1 MDINTHLD
9 RLKESFLWAAARGG
23 RTEEC
28 ESLLK
33 MGANIDWV
41 QRDQGQGQGDTPLL
55 AAVRNG
61 HHDVTRLLLA
71 SGADTK
77 AVSKEGENV
86 LHLCAMRGDEELLN
100 LFPSADTKLKNAKN
114 ESPLD
119 IAVRKGY
126 GSLSK
131 RLEGFGG
138 GGGGGGGSTLQLPS
152 LTTTTNGAAGAGT
165 NSRRDS
171 MRERQER
178 NFAHELN
185 NLLTLHSDQAQNEL
199 ERSDL
204 YSGSESRSESGSESG
219 SESDSPLSPSKGPSE
234 ETKDEAIPHAMSIEA
249 WHRSQQNEG
258 DGSAGGSAGTT
269 TTKTTAAAATAA
281 KATKEQQIKDRMEN
295 AFYGESGVK
304 DDTEVQLISEFTT
317 MGVNQKIA
325 HLTRSLD
332 QARLER
338 DKHVNQAAAIR
349 QQSSKMASDLMAAE
363 STCGRLRRERDDLRS
378 KVKELTGMS
387 NYKNKSLEEMEQ
399 IESYLK
405 SSLESVGAA
414 KEKLIKERMSTEEEK
429 RMCVICQTSPKT
441 VLLMPCRHMC
451 LCQVCSRHNE
461 LVKCPLCREKI
472 TQKIDVYA

>member
-23 RTEEC
+23 RASEC

-33 MGANIDWV
+33 MGANINWI
-41 QRDQGQGQGDTPLL
+41 QKDQGQCGQGDTPLL

-61 HHDVTRLLLA
+61 HGEVVRLLLA
-71 SGADTK
+71 GGCDTK
-77 AVSKEGENV
+77 CVSKEGENV
-86 LHLCAMRGDEELLN
+86 LHLCTMRGDEELLN
-100 LFPSADTKLKNAKN
+100 LFPDVDTKAKNKRN

-126 GSLSK
+126 GSLGKS
-131 RLEGFGG
+131 
-138 GGGGGGGSTLQLPS
+138 SS
-152 LTTTTNGAAGAGT
+152 SSSS
-165 NSRRDS
+165 SRQIS

-178 NFAHELN
+178 NFANELSQ
-185 NLLTLHSDQAQNEL
+185 LATLHGDQARDEL
-199 ERSDL
+199 ESSDL
-204 YSGSESRSESGSESG
+204 YGSESGSESG
-219 SESDSPLSPSKGPSE
+219 SEESESESDSPLSPSKGPSE
-234 ETKDEAIPHAMSIEA
+234 ETKDETIPHAMSIEA
-249 WHRSQQNEG
+249 WHRSQQNE
-258 DGSAGGSAGTT
+258 AEAVVPPVE
-269 TTKTTAAAATAA
+269 K
-281 KATKEQQIKDRMEN
+281 TKEQLIKDRMDN
-295 AFYGESGVK
+295 AFYGETEVT

-317 MGVNQKIA
+317 MGVNKKVA

-332 QARLER
+332 LARLER
-338 DKHVNQAAAIR
+338 DKHANQAAAIR
-349 QQSSKMASDLMAAE
+349 AQSSKMASDLMAAE

-399 IESYLK
+399 IENYLK
-405 SSLESVGAA
+405 SSLESVGEA
-414 KEKLIKERMSTEEEK
+414 KEKLIMDRMNNEEEK

-461 LVKCPLCREKI
+461 LVKCPLCRQKI